1 MRVPQSWP
9 GEQDQN
15 NEVINSSSLSDRY
28 NTTTLTGGMGY
39 TYKGIHKQLGS
50 YLYCEGTHYS
60 QLQGF
65 YNLMASQYRHNS
77 LVSDSEIFDV
87 NSKLICIQKISC
99 D

>member
-39 TYKGIHKQLGS
+39 TYKGIYKHQTYWDHICTVMGHTTVGYK
-50 YLYCEGTHYS
+50 
-60 QLQGF
+60 GF
-65 YNLMASQYRHNS
+65 
-77 LVSDSEIFDV
+77 IT
-87 NSKLICIQKISC
+87 
-99 D
+99 